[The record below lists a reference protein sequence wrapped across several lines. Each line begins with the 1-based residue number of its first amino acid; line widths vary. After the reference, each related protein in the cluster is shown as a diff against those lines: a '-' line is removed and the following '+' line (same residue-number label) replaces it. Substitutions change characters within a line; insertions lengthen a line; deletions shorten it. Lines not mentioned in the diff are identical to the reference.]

1 MGGPRRRPMSALQRA
16 RISDSLRRGDSVDHP
31 DIRPKQLR
39 STASRSI
46 LALIPHGAVE
56 AALFGGRR

>member
-1 MGGPRRRPMSALQRA
+1 MSALQRA